1 MMETKGLKRTNFG
14 FLSLLCLMLTF
25 FVIGLWDAMVCSF
38 MIFIALILLFLSVV
52 LAIAGLASKNQNK
65 KNNVCSAIT
74 LMSIV
79 GIFVLGMM

>member
-1 MMETKGLKRTNFG
+1 MMNTTRLKRTKFG
-14 FLSLLCLMLTF
+14 LLSLLCLILTF

-38 MIFIALILLFLSVV
+38 IIFIALILLFLSVV

-79 GIFVLGMM
+79 GIFVLGMI